1 MFRKISGLLCAG
13 LLLATTM
20 MLCAQDLVP
29 TLLDQGLKLYAARD
43 YHGAADYLGQV
54 VDMAKDHDQARFYLT
69 YSLALSGHQDKALEH
84 ARVLVTRHPDQKQYS
99 DLVKQLEDEISKAK
113 APKEQKAAPSMVV
126 TPRETMVMPIGS
138 QTLVKPRVSTQTY
151 DIRPERPKTTLE
163 LAIDKIDEGN
173 NESAEKMLLEILA
186 KEPANSD
193 AHHYVGVL
201 KFNAGL
207 FQEAIGKF
215 EEAIKANPKNFQS
228 LFLLGDCYRALDEFA
243 KAEAQFRKAIEVK
256 EDSFAM
262 LNLADVIFR
271 QNRIKEA
278 EDLFVK
284 VNKKDPRI
292 DDALIGLA
300 QIKLYRGYTDE
311 ASNMINEVI
320 GRGGGNPEAHYIK
333 AQILM
338 ESKYFEQAAEEANR
352 ALTIMPGSIK
362 YRAAMAMALV
372 RSFSITRGLEEA
384 ANIIRDLPDNIDARL
399 VLAEGL
405 VMSGASGDAEEHLL
419 AVEKRMQH
427 PLVSKLRAL
436 MAIRRGEI
444 DSAKD
449 FYRQFMQRSPGQPAA
464 ALECAQYLEGN
475 GEKSEAMQIYREISE
490 QFKESAYAEQASE
503 AFTRLDEEKRNSE
516 IKEERESRGI
526 RPGKMKF

>member
-1 MFRKISGLLCAG
+1 MFRKIAALLCAC
-13 LLLATTM
+13 LLLAANA

-29 TLLDQGLKLYAARD
+29 VLLDQGLKLYAARD
-43 YHGAADYLGQV
+43 YRGAADYLGQV
-54 VDMAKDHDQARFYLT
+54 VDMAKDHDQARYYLA
-69 YSLALSGHQDKALEH
+69 YSLALSGNQEKALEH
-84 ARVLVTRHPDQKQYS
+84 ARVLTSRNPDQKQYS
-99 DLVKQLEDEISKAK
+99 DLLKQLEAEIAK
-113 APKEQKAAPSMVV
+113 ANSPQEQKSAPTSVPKEVMV
-126 TPRETMVMPIGS
+126 TSAEARIM
-138 QTLVKPRVSTQTY
+138 VKPRVSTQTY
-151 DIRPERPKTTLE
+151 DIRPERPKTQLE
-163 LAIDKIDEGN
+163 LAIDKIDEGD
-173 NESAEKMLLEILA
+173 NESAERMFLEILA
-186 KEPANSD
+186 KEPNNSD
-193 AHHYVGVL
+193 AHHYIGVI

-228 LFLLGDCYRALDEFA
+228 LFLLGDCYRALDEYA
-243 KAEAQFRKAIEVK
+243 KAEAQFRKALEVK

-271 QNRIKEA
+271 QNRIDEA
-278 EDLFVK
+278 EKLFTR

-300 QIKLYRGYTDE
+300 QIKLYRGFTEE

-320 GRGGGNPEAHYIK
+320 GRGAGNPEAHYIK
-333 AQILM
+333 CQILM

-352 ALTIMPGSIK
+352 ALTIMPGSVK
-362 YRAAMAMALV
+362 YRAALAMALV
-372 RSFSITRGLEEA
+372 RSYSITRGLEEA

-405 VMSGASGDAEEHLL
+405 VMSGASGDAEEHLV
-419 AVEKRMQH
+419 AVEKRMPH

-449 FYRQFMQRSPGQPAA
+449 FYRQYMQRSPGQPGVV
-464 ALECAQYLEGN
+464 LECAQYLEGN
-475 GEKSEAMQIYREISE
+475 GEKAEAMQIYREISE
-490 QFKESAYAEQASE
+490 QFKDSAYAEQASE
-503 AFTRLDEEKRNSE
+503 GFTRLNEEKRNSE

>member
-1 MFRKISGLLCAG
+1 MFRKISSLLCAG
-13 LLLATTM
+13 LLLAATT

-29 TLLDQGLKLYAARD
+29 ALLDQGLKLYAARD
-43 YHGAADYLGQV
+43 YRGAADYLGQV
-54 VDMAKDHDQARFYLT
+54 VDMAKDHDQARFYLA
-69 YSLALSGHQDKALEH
+69 YSLALSGNAEKALEH
-84 ARVLVTRHPDQKQYS
+84 ARVLSTRHPDQKQYS

-113 APKEQKAAPSMVV
+113 APKEKPTVPAFAVA
-126 TPRETMVMPIGS
+126 PRETMVLPAES
-138 QTLVKPRVSTQTY
+138 RTLVKPRVSTQTY
-151 DIRPERPKTTLE
+151 DIRPERPKTQLE
-163 LAIDKIDEGN
+163 LAIDKIDEGDS
-173 NESAEKMLLEILA
+173 EGAEKMLLAIIA
-186 KEPANSD
+186 KEPANSE
-193 AHHYVGVL
+193 AHHYLGVL
-201 KFNAGL
+201 RFNAGQY
-207 FQEAIGKF
+207 QEAMKKF

-228 LFLLGDCYRALDEFA
+228 LFLLGDSYRAIDEYA
-243 KAEAQFRKAIEVK
+243 KAEAQFRKAIEIK

-262 LNLADVIFR
+262 LNLADVIFK

-278 EDLFVK
+278 EEIFTK

-300 QIKLYRGYTDE
+300 QIKLYRGFTEE

-320 GRGGGNPEAHYIK
+320 ARGAGNPEAHYIK
-333 AQILM
+333 CQILM

-362 YRAAMAMALV
+362 YRAALAMALV
-372 RSFSITRGLEEA
+372 RSYSITRGLEEA
-384 ANIIRDLPDNIDARL
+384 SNILRDLPDNIDARL

-405 VMSGASGDAEEHLL
+405 VMSGASGDAEEHLV
-419 AVEKRMQH
+419 AVEKRIPH

-449 FYRQFMQRSPGQPAA
+449 LYRQYMQRSPGQPAA

-475 GEKSEAMQIYREISE
+475 QEKAEAMQIYREISE
-490 QFKESAYAEQASE
+490 QFKDTAYAEQASE
-503 AFTRLDEEKRNSE
+503 AFSRLDEEKRNTE
-516 IKEERESRGI
+516 ATQERESRGI
-526 RPGKMKF
+526 RPGKMKY